1 MLRQQFRLVDRAKQR
16 RDGNLALAVDFD
28 GDDVAVRG
36 LELQP
41 GAAVRNELR
50 VAQVPPAGLVALE
63 RQIHARGAHELR
75 DDDTL
80 GAIDNEGAHGRHERE
95 ISHED
100 LLLLDLAGLLDQ
112 QLHIY
117 PQRSRVRRVALPAF
131 LLAVLRLVE
140 PIVAEAHFE
149 PVAGEVLDRRDFG

>member
-50 VAQVPPAGLVALE
+50 VAQVPPAGLVALDLDE
-63 RQIHARGAHELR
+63 SRQGDYIGDARVRLDDVRNAEL
-75 DDDTL
+75 L
-80 GAIDNEGAHGRHERE
+80 IDNFSWDNHAHP
-95 ISHED
+95 
-100 LLLLDLAGLLDQ
+100 LLKRLKRCSRYGNTA
-112 QLHIY
+112 Y
-117 PQRSRVRRVALPAF
+117 RQRQ
-131 LLAVLRLVE
+131 
-140 PIVAEAHFE
+140 
-149 PVAGEVLDRRDFG
+149 